1 MPEEGENSAKQAS
14 DAGWEGRRLWPRR
27 GADWATWAV
36 IGLFLFAFAIAPM
49 LYIAAL
55 AWKFGGLWLDGL
67 GLLVMVGGY
76 AAISLG
82 VRITRVLK
90 RRKQTRQ
97 GHHLGSDQ
105 HPY

>member
-14 DAGWEGRRLWPRR
+14 DAGRDSRRLWPRR
-27 GADWATWAV
+27 GADWAAWAV
-36 IGLFLFAFAIAPM
+36 IVLFLFAFAIAPM

-76 AAISLG
+76 GAISLG
-82 VRITRVLK
+82 VRIRRALK
-90 RRKQTRQ
+90 SRKQTREVRRLP
-97 GHHLGSDQ
+97 H
-105 HPY
+105 